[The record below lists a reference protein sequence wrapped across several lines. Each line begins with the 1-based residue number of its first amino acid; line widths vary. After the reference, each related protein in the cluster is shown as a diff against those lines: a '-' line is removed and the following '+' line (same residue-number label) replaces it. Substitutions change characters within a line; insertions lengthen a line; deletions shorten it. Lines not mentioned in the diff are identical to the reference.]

1 MRKYTLCP
9 LVALA
14 LGCGGAALR
23 MWQESRYTDGFP
35 PTGDLSSLLLI
46 ALCVLAAA
54 GAALLARRSR
64 ELRPGALFSGPSR
77 MIGAL
82 LILSSLAFL
91 GSAIFHLVHIIRI
104 TGIGPDVQV
113 SPLVILTAAPLELLQ
128 TILSVPTVV
137 CLVFLAK
144 DALVG
149 EGRSLDSLTVLLPA
163 VCGWLWL
170 IDLYRRSVSDPIVWD
185 YVFLMLAIVVLLLAV
200 MARAGFSFADG
211 NPRQTVFFGLF
222 GLFLTSIAFLQAQD
236 MPARLS
242 LAAFSLY
249 VLAALLGLLSD
260 QPMPEPQ
267 SDIIL
272 ETEESSDE

>member
-54 GAALLARRSR
+54 GAALLAQRSR

-77 MIGAL
+77 MNGAL
-82 LILSSLAFL
+82 LILSALAFL

-113 SPLVILTAAPLELLQ
+113 PPLVILTAAPLELLQ
-128 TILSVPTVV
+128 AILSVPTVV

-185 YVFLMLAIVVLLLAV
+185 
-200 MARAGFSFADG
+200 
-211 NPRQTVFFGLF
+211 
-222 GLFLTSIAFLQAQD
+222 
-236 MPARLS
+236 
-242 LAAFSLY
+242 
-249 VLAALLGLLSD
+249 
-260 QPMPEPQ
+260 
-267 SDIIL
+267 
-272 ETEESSDE
+272 